1 MINKLLIYVFLG
13 YLITAVVPVSAQKN
27 QVAVAFDATKCS
39 KNLTDEQL
47 LDLVQKQTIRYFCDF
62 AHPVSGL
69 ARERSNVAFN
79 YGNEVVTTNGTGFGA
94 MALIVGVDR
103 GWLQSDTVVRH
114 LLKMVNEYGFGDAF
128 NETQNWYAK
137 SHLAI
142 DQGPIVVMIEN
153 YRSG

>member
-1 MINKLLIYVFLG
+1 LG
-13 YLITAVVPVSAQKN
+13 YLITAGVPVSAQKN
-27 QVAVAFDATKCS
+27 QVAVAFDATKRS

-62 AHPVSGL
+62 ANPVSGL

-79 YGNEVVTTNGTGFGA
+79 YGNEVVTTGGTGFGA

-103 GWLQSDTVVRH
+103 GWLPRDTVIRH
-114 LLKMVNEYGFGDAF
+114 LVKMVNEYGFGDAF
-128 NETQNWYAK
+128 NETQNCYAK
-137 SHLAI
+137 SYLAI